1 MKDMRWAIKDSGGL
15 SAVAARLGVT
25 PQRLNNWI
33 ARGVPVEYAWELE
46 IATEGRVTRSDLRP
60 DDWDRI
66 WPDLAG
72 TASTSHP
79 HVEKAA

>member
-1 MKDMRWAIKDSGGL
+1 MKKLHQAIKDSGGL
-15 SAVAARLGVT
+15 SAVATRLGVT
-25 PQRLNNWI
+25 SQRLSNWI

-72 TASTSHP
+72 A
-79 HVEKAA
+79 VGAADTGARAEA